1 MYRRRG
7 AYGVRKAAAQAQ
19 SSSTVLAIALMLF
32 AIALA
37 LATTALAGMC
47 DQSRRVRAFNGS
59 MLRRGSAKAVRLCK
73 PSLECEG
80 LAKAG
85 LPPNEPYDVPRSRMK
100 EWFVVSFPFILVVLI
115 LFLASGPAQNKA
127 KKARNTACAS
137 RRTQVWH
144 L

>member
-47 DQSRRVRAFNGS
+47 DQLRSVRAFNGS
-59 MLRRGSAKAVRLCK
+59 NAAAYGSPLAGTAACKAFAKVLDSRPMNPTTRL
-73 PSLECEG
+73 G
-80 LAKAG
+80 
-85 LPPNEPYDVPRSRMK
+85 DV
-100 EWFVVSFPFILVVLI
+100 
-115 LFLASGPAQNKA
+115 
-127 KKARNTACAS
+127 
-137 RRTQVWH
+137 
-144 L
+144 

>member
-59 MLRRGSAKAVRLCK
+59 IAAAYGSANGGTAAVQ
-73 PSLECEG
+73 G
-80 LAKAG
+80 LAKV
-85 LPPNEPYDVPRSRMK
+85 LDSRPMN
-100 EWFVVSFPFILVVLI
+100 P
-115 LFLASGPAQNKA
+115 
-127 KKARNTACAS
+127 TACLG
-137 RRTQVWH
+137 VV
-144 L
+144 